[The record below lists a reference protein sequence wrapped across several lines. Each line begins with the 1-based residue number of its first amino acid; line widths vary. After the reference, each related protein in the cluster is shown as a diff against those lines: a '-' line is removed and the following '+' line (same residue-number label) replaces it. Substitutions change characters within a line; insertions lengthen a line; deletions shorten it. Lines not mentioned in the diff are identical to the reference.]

1 MSALK
6 GRLTGT
12 FDYRARPPNALNR
25 YAEVVKW
32 MAWPRPKN
40 PRSSAQSG
48 TSPQV
53 TVTPAT
59 SAAPAVGHGQ
69 NTGISGASHTVA
81 DSADAIPGTK
91 MNGRALRPI
100 RFAHSGFQGA
110 HGAAEDNAPRD
121 FSEPPTQDLQ
131 FAGPEPAGDI
141 APANEGLSIFGGIP
155 TTEVPD
161 DEAPA
166 RDEPDQ
172 WQPPSAAP
180 ATVIIPVTSG
190 PSGAT
195 WNQAFSSPPRPVGAA
210 EDSSRSSFG
219 MMVNGLLRGPAQGAD
234 GQPRKTFRELPPDTQ
249 LRFWRY
255 RVVIMVVVGL
265 VFGLLTQWYIG
276 LTLAILAG
284 IIDTIIRSRNAP
296 YYDNGATHPGAK
308 RRTRRQ
314 LRWMRRWGYLTLD
327 ARPIPNSPEVIDHLV
342 IGPTGVYAI
351 DSEKWDRRLPVR
363 AINNKRLYLGPAS
376 QKERLE
382 HAVWEAGQASEILS
396 AALGTKVY
404 VRPALA
410 IYGPR
415 VPWDIATIRD
425 VDVFT
430 GTALRRYLKRRR
442 KMAEGTR
449 RLTRQEVEAYYAT
462 AARVLP
468 EVAPARTVTP
478 VG

>member
-12 FDYRARPPNALNR
+12 FDYGARPPNALNR

-53 TVTPAT
+53 TVTPA
-59 SAAPAVGHGQ
+59 SAAPAVGNGQQ

-81 DSADAIPGTK
+81 DPSDAIPGTV
-91 MNGRALRPI
+91 MNGRGLRPI

-110 HGAAEDNAPRD
+110 PGVGEDNAPGD
-121 FSEPPTQDLQ
+121 FSEPPTQDLLI
-131 FAGPEPAGDI
+131 AGPEPEGGT

-161 DEAPA
+161 DDALA
-166 RDEPDQ
+166 LDEPAQ
-172 WQPPSAAP
+172 QQPPGAVP
-180 ATVIIPVTSG
+180 ATPIIPVTSG

-195 WNQAFSSPPRPVGAA
+195 WNQSFSAPPRPVGATD
-210 EDSSRSSFG
+210 DSPRSSFW
-219 MMVNGLLRGPAQGAD
+219 MTVNGLLRGPAQAGD

-314 LRWMRRWGYLTLD
+314 LRRMRRSGYLTLD

-363 AINNKRLYLGPAS
+363 TINNKRLYLGPAS

-396 AALGTKVY
+396 TALGTKVD

-410 IYGPR
+410 IYGPK
-415 VPWDIATIRD
+415 VPWDIATIRN

-430 GTALRRYLKRRR
+430 GTALRKYLKRRG
-442 KMAEGTR
+442 KMREGTR
-449 RLTRQEVEAYYAT
+449 RLTRQEVETYYAT

-468 EVAPARTVTP
+468 DVSPARTVTP

>member
-1 MSALK
+1 
-6 GRLTGT
+6 
-12 FDYRARPPNALNR
+12 
-25 YAEVVKW
+25 

-40 PRSSAQSG
+40 PRSSAESG

-53 TVTPAT
+53 TATPA
-59 SAAPAVGHGQ
+59 SAAPAVGHGQQ

-81 DSADAIPGTK
+81 DPADAIPGTV
-91 MNGRALRPI
+91 MNGRGPRPI
-100 RFAHSGFQGA
+100 RFAHSGLQDAPAVGA
-110 HGAAEDNAPRD
+110 DNAPGD
-121 FSEPPTQDLQ
+121 FSEPPTQDLLI
-131 FAGPEPAGDI
+131 AGPDSTSFEPAGDI
-141 APANEGLSIFGGIP
+141 APANEGLSSILGGIP

-161 DEAPA
+161 DDAPA
-166 RDEPDQ
+166 VDEPAQ
-172 WQPPSAAP
+172 QPPRGAAP
-180 ATVIIPVTSG
+180 ATLIIPVTSG

-195 WNQAFSSPPRPVGAA
+195 WNQSFSSPPRPVGATD
-210 EDSSRSSFG
+210 ESPRSSFG
-219 MMVNGLLRGPAQGAD
+219 MMVNGLLRGPAPGAD

-255 RVVIMVVVGL
+255 RVGIMVVVG
-265 VFGLLTQWYIG
+265 VAFGLLTNWYIG

-284 IIDTIIRSRNAP
+284 IIDTIVRSRNAP

-314 LRWMRRWGYLTLD
+314 LRRMRRSGYLTLD

-396 AALGTKVY
+396 GALGTKVE

-430 GTALRRYLKRRR
+430 GTALRKYLKRRGKLREGSR
-442 KMAEGTR
+442 K
-449 RLTRQEVEAYYAT
+449 LTRQEVEAYYAT
-462 AARVLP
+462 AVRVLP
-468 EVAPARTVTP
+468 DVSPTRTVTP